1 MEFMLCKIIVMTR
14 CAYSVLQHWGR
25 YNIYLKLVYRVI
37 YKYLSYKADTNKH
50 THTHT
55 HIPHKYTH
63 TLSCTAHTFELWNS
77 KRYHPEVTQSQKKT
91 HGIHSLISGY

>member
-55 HIPHKYTH
+55 HTH
-63 TLSCTAHTFELWNS
+63 TYHTN
-77 KRYHPEVTQSQKKT
+77 T
-91 HGIHSLISGY
+91 HIHCHVQHIHLNYEIQRDIILR